1 MGYGTV
7 IGGPDEDGPSINW
20 RCDKTAECD
29 TVAGYRVS
37 RWNVA
42 TKDEPLHDG
51 LLPAETRAYTDTT
64 AARGTTHF
72 YTVEAVR
79 ADGSIAGTHV
89 WSCVFQDRVWPAQG
103 RLSGFG
109 PKLLGPVPQH
119 PALLHR
125 ERLRRHRDRRWTDG
139 KRLYLLPLASRR
151 LYSVCAAAL
160 ADPDASDA
168 DVAAA
173 VKDPARWPTPE
184 SDNRGGSTAATW
196 NAAPSDAE
204 TRTARTPPSPRA
216 RPGPAGHPLRRR
228 RRGAARPAVSG
239 VTGREPPG
247 LTWGLS
253 TWGLDVWVSV

>member
-51 LLPAETRAYTDTT
+51 LLPAETHAYTDTT

-89 WSCVFQDRVWPAQG
+89 WSCVFQDRVQPAQG

-125 ERLRRHRDRRWTDG
+125 ERLRRHRDRRRTASGCTCCRWPAVACTACAPPPSPTRTPPTPMWAPLSRTRPGGRRRRATTGAALRRRHGTQRPLTPRPGRHVRHPRPGPDLV
-139 KRLYLLPLASRR
+139 RLDTL
-151 LYSVCAAAL
+151 SVADAAAL
-160 ADPDASDA
+160 L
-168 DVAAA
+168 
-173 VKDPARWPTPE
+173 ARL
-184 SDNRGGSTAATW
+184 S
-196 NAAPSDAE
+196 
-204 TRTARTPPSPRA
+204 
-216 RPGPAGHPLRRR
+216 AG
-228 RRGAARPAVSG
+228 
-239 VTGREPPG
+239 
-247 LTWGLS
+247 
-253 TWGLDVWVSV
+253 